1 MKANQLKGE
10 YLLKEV
16 EDLYEELN
24 DRIYEIEKAGYSL
37 KKDASHRFREL
48 QKKVPNNFSEL
59 NDKELRSIYRELKY
73 IDDLKTSTLRGAEEA
88 QTMYKDIEDIVDKL
102 GPRVKQRFWKL
113 YDNLYERN
121 QLAALAYKYD
131 ILNALSTSTEKSR
144 SKMKDMSRV
153 EEEIMNMFD
162 ILETGFDGDYTSPEF
177 SAYLTDT
184 LQYINTKYKDFFN
197 L

>member
-37 KKDASHRFREL
+37 KKDASHKFREL
-48 QKKVPNNFSEL
+48 QKKVPDNFSEL
-59 NDKELRSIYRELKY
+59 SDKELRSIYRELKY
-73 IDDLKTSTLRGAEEA
+73 IDDLKTSRLQGAEEA
-88 QTMYKDIEDIVDKL
+88 QIMYKDIEHIVNNL
-102 GPRVKQRFWKL
+102 GPQIQKRFWKL

-121 QLAALAYKYD
+121 QAAALAYKYD
-131 ILNALSTSTEKSR
+131 ILNALATSVEKSR
-144 SKMKDMSRV
+144 SKKADMQRI
-153 EEEIMNMFD
+153 EDEIMNMFD
-162 ILETGFDGDYTSPEF
+162 ILQTGFDGDYTSPEF
-177 SAYLTDT
+177 SAYLEDT
-184 LQYINTKYKDFFN
+184 LKYINTNYKDFFN